1 MQLSASHHPSH
12 APLKALAWVA
22 HIGTISAV
30 GAGLAA
36 MRHTLIEASGPERE
50 YLHERD
56 DLCARTIPVGAIN
69 EALLS
74 SDAPSRTM
82 RIAEACLRQMPDLQD
97 LINRTGPARCAVVL
111 GASTSGLPEVEAA
124 MRVRHCTGNLPEGF
138 SIRALNLNE
147 PSHYVADRLGITG
160 PVYTVSN
167 ACASGAMAIVSGV
180 RLLAAGLAD
189 LVVAGGVDSLARFTT
204 TGFEALGA
212 VSGSPCTPFASN
224 RHGINLGEGGALVVL
239 TRDRTA
245 SALAAVTGV
254 GETCDA
260 HHISAPDPTGAGAAN
275 AMKLALESGGFSPNE
290 IDLVSAHGTGT
301 QQNDAAEALAIA
313 EAIGANV
320 PVASYKRLTGHTLAG
335 AGALQ
340 AAIAAAHF
348 IDNPEGRL
356 AANASDKPA
365 DPALV
370 IRVIDDVSGSS
381 QELSLH
387 RPVRH
392 IATNAF
398 AFGGSNACIIYSNP
412 QAFDLP

>member
-1 MQLSASHHPSH
+1 MQ
-12 APLKALAWVA
+12 
-22 HIGTISAV
+22 
-30 GAGLAA
+30 
-36 MRHTLIEASGPERE
+36 
-50 YLHERD
+50 
-56 DLCARTIPVGAIN
+56 
-69 EALLS
+69 
-74 SDAPSRTM
+74 SD
-82 RIAEACLRQMPDLQD
+82 
-97 LINRTGPARCAVVL
+97 
-111 GASTSGLPEVEAA
+111 
-124 MRVRHCTGNLPEGF
+124 
-138 SIRALNLNE
+138 
-147 PSHYVADRLGITG
+147 
-160 PVYTVSN
+160 
-167 ACASGAMAIVSGV
+167 
-180 RLLAAGLAD
+180 
-189 LVVAGGVDSLARFTT
+189 
-204 TGFEALGA
+204 
-212 VSGSPCTPFASN
+212 

-313 EAIGANV
+313 EVIGANV

-348 IDNPEGRL
+348 IDNPDGRL

-365 DPALV
+365 DPALG
-370 IRVIDDVSGSS
+370 IRVIDDVSDDS
-381 QELSLH
+381 QNSAQDNILH

-392 IATNAF
+392 VATNAF

>member
-1 MQLSASHHPSH
+1 
-12 APLKALAWVA
+12 
-22 HIGTISAV
+22 
-30 GAGLAA
+30 
-36 MRHTLIEASGPERE
+36 
-50 YLHERD
+50 
-56 DLCARTIPVGAIN
+56 
-69 EALLS
+69 
-74 SDAPSRTM
+74 M
-82 RIAEACLRQMPDLQD
+82 RIAEACLRQMPDLAE

-212 VSGSPCTPFASN
+212 VSGSPCTPFASD

-313 EAIGANV
+313 EVIGANV

-348 IDNPEGRL
+348 IDNPDGRL

-365 DPALV
+365 DPALG
-370 IRVIDDVSGSS
+370 IRVIDDVSDDS
-381 QELSLH
+381 QKQRTRQHPASARAARRDQRLCLRGIKRLHHLLEPAGVRPALKSAYGNKEKEEHPSCPRKARACGTTPPTPNLSGCC
-387 RPVRH
+387 RTARR
-392 IATNAF
+392 
-398 AFGGSNACIIYSNP
+398 
-412 QAFDLP
+412 